1 MAGPSKQLSY
11 TLLPSRHSV
20 CSAIVQRRDS
30 RSCTSVPC
38 QRTEAKYRISDIFL
52 ERHVGNIFGFSS
64 VQRSQY
70 FILPMSYRG
79 WGGVAIGSA
88 GRDHFNTR
96 SRYKFRSLAGSTVWW
111 PNKRPARVQLA
122 KILASLISVT
132 YPIATGVR
140 CYCPIVQSSLNPLVL
155 SDNHFQSPH
164 FVPPPPAFHV
174 LPQFSPIYTAVGFRV
189 WFLWKRQR
197 DLAKSDFWF
206 GEIHSPLEN
215 PLPSCGAA
223 AATFA
228 AANIG
233 AVNLKNRKYQM

>member
-1 MAGPSKQLSY
+1 MAGASKQLSY

-64 VQRSQY
+64 VVQRSQY

-122 KILASLISVT
+122 KILPGLISVT
-132 YPIATGVR
+132 YQLPPAYVA
-140 CYCPIVQSSLNPLVL
+140 IVQL
-155 SDNHFQSPH
+155 SKVAS
-164 FVPPPPAFHV
+164 
-174 LPQFSPIYTAVGFRV
+174 I
-189 WFLWKRQR
+189 
-197 DLAKSDFWF
+197 
-206 GEIHSPLEN
+206 
-215 PLPSCGAA
+215 PS
-223 AATFA
+223 F
-228 AANIG
+228 
-233 AVNLKNRKYQM
+233 

>member
-1 MAGPSKQLSY
+1 MAGASKQLSY

-79 WGGVAIGSA
+79 QEVWLLAWLDVTTSIRDRDTNLGPVA
-88 GRDHFNTR
+88 R
-96 SRYKFRSLAGSTVWW
+96 STVWW

-122 KILASLISVT
+122 KILPGLISVT
-132 YPIATGVR
+132 YQLPPAYVA
-140 CYCPIVQSSLNPLVL
+140 IVQL
-155 SDNHFQSPH
+155 SKVAS
-164 FVPPPPAFHV
+164 
-174 LPQFSPIYTAVGFRV
+174 I
-189 WFLWKRQR
+189 
-197 DLAKSDFWF
+197 
-206 GEIHSPLEN
+206 
-215 PLPSCGAA
+215 PS
-223 AATFA
+223 F
-228 AANIG
+228 
-233 AVNLKNRKYQM
+233 